1 MNCEECNIRLIKVG
15 KIRVINSRRREKKKY
30 EEIKESI
37 ETLGLKTPIVVI
49 MRKSAED
56 DMEYD
61 LVCGEGRLNAFR
73 SAGAEEIPARV
84 ISAASREDVLLMGLV
99 ENIARRQANKIALI
113 KEIKRLSKEGY
124 SGREIARMVGK
135 TEFYISNINKLIR
148 KGRPEIVNAVVME
161 KIPLTTALKIVSCSD
176 DQEIQKEINDAYDNG
191 SIKASD
197 LKSIQKLLILRKK
210 TDGKTIDGSLLVA
223 ELKKRAKHHK
233 DAIRKMQ
240 KCYVMLSFLK
250 GAFEKMFSDE
260 GFMALL
266 ECRGI
271 QDIPSQL
278 QQHDHEDIKTC
289 I

>member
-15 KIRVINSRRREKKKY
+15 KILVINSRRREKKKY

-176 DQEIQKEINDAYDNG
+176 DQEIQKEINDAYD
-191 SIKASD
+191 
-197 LKSIQKLLILRKK
+197 
-210 TDGKTIDGSLLVA
+210 IDGSLLVA

-240 KCYVMLSFLK
+240 KCDVMLSFLK

>member
-1 MNCEECNIRLIKVG
+1 MNYEECIIRSIDVS

-73 SAGAEEIPARV
+73 SAGAKEIPARI
-84 ISAASREDVLLMGLV
+84 ISSASKEDVLLMGLV

-113 KEIKRLSKEGY
+113 KEIERLSKEGY

-148 KGRPEIVNAVVME
+148 KGRSEIVNAVIME

-176 DQEIQKEINDAYDNG
+176 DQEIQKEINDAYDAG
-191 SIKASD
+191 VIKDGD

-210 TDGKTIDGSLLVA
+210 TEGKKIDGNLVVS
-223 ELKKRAKHHK
+223 ELKKRVKHHQ
-233 DAIRKMQ
+233 DTIRKME
-240 KCYVMLSFLK
+240 KCDVVWSFLK
-250 GAFEKMFSDE
+250 GVFKEMFTDE

-266 ECRGI
+266 ECQGI

-278 QQHDHEDIKTC
+278 Q
-289 I
+289 

>member
-223 ELKKRAKHHK
+223 EFKKRAKHHK

-240 KCYVMLSFLK
+240 KCDVMLSFLK
-250 GAFEKMFSDE
+250 DAFEKMFSDE